1 MKSLVVA
8 VAFLTRFP
16 VGKLVSCNAAD
27 VARSAG
33 WFPLVGVFL
42 GLIYAGVAALCKDH
56 LPLAVVAV
64 LLVMLDALLTGALHY
79 DGLADTLDGFGG
91 GKDRDDVLRI
101 MRDHNIG
108 SFGGVALV
116 VLVALKATAY
126 AALLGRSGW
135 IAPVVLIPALGRWS
149 ILLLAAMLPYA
160 RPSESV
166 VRGMGERSLLL
177 GSVVVIIGLIAAASL
192 RAWMAVGVI
201 IAVTFLFGRFCRR
214 RIGGITG
221 DTLGANLQI
230 GECAALLVF
239 LWTAH
244 AQ

>member
-1 MKSLVVA
+1 
-8 VAFLTRFP
+8 
-16 VGKLVSCNAAD
+16 
-27 VARSAG
+27 
-33 WFPLVGVFL
+33 
-42 GLIYAGVAALCKDH
+42 
-56 LPLAVVAV
+56 
-64 LLVMLDALLTGALHY
+64 
-79 DGLADTLDGFGG
+79 
-91 GKDRDDVLRI
+91 
-101 MRDHNIG
+101 
-108 SFGGVALV
+108 
-116 VLVALKATAY
+116 
-126 AALLGRSGW
+126 
-135 IAPVVLIPALGRWS
+135 
-149 ILLLAAMLPYA
+149 
-160 RPSESV
+160 
-166 VRGMGERSLLL
+166 MGERSLLL